1 MRVLVIDDDLDSLDA
16 VSGFLSDPLG
26 FDVSTSDNCE
36 QALEIYENDSFPIVI
51 SDIKMPGM
59 NGIELLK
66 KIKSLPGGKETDV
79 ILMTGFGELQT
90 CIEALRAGASDYI
103 LKPIYV
109 RQIDLILKRIIEK
122 QELTKAYSEL
132 NRKYDSELEN
142 TSKIQ
147 YELERYKKIYSN
159 IIEGEDIGIFSDKMK
174 SIVDLCL
181 KLHNN
186 PEIAVLIEG
195 ETGTG
200 KEVIARLIHK
210 GEAENTKPFITINC
224 SAISPTLFESELF
237 GYERGAFT
245 GAKSE
250 GSIGKLELAQGG
262 TIFLDEIGDMPLEM
276 QPKLLRTIQQKEIYR
291 IGGKRSIKLNVRFLC
306 ATNQSLQEKVD
317 KNQFRKDLFYRI
329 NSGYI
334 HIPPLRDRKTEIAP
348 IARMILNKVSNEK
361 KRKYDSIG
369 REAVFLLENYDW
381 PGNIRELKN
390 TIERICLLHD
400 DTTLKA
406 EHLNFLNAS
415 KFETS
420 DNKLIID
427 FSVDEYPIKEIEFH
441 PGLIPIFQLN
451 LHFSLR

>member
-262 TIFLDEIGDMPLEM
+262 TQFPLWD
-276 QPKLLRTIQQKEIYR
+276 IHQQK
-291 IGGKRSIKLNVRFLC
+291 
-306 ATNQSLQEKVD
+306 NQ
-317 KNQFRKDLFYRI
+317 
-329 NSGYI
+329 
-334 HIPPLRDRKTEIAP
+334 
-348 IARMILNKVSNEK
+348 
-361 KRKYDSIG
+361 
-369 REAVFLLENYDW
+369 LLICY
-381 PGNIRELKN
+381 LKF
-390 TIERICLLHD
+390 RICWH
-400 DTTLKA
+400 
-406 EHLNFLNAS
+406 
-415 KFETS
+415 
-420 DNKLIID
+420 
-427 FSVDEYPIKEIEFH
+427 
-441 PGLIPIFQLN
+441 
-451 LHFSLR
+451 